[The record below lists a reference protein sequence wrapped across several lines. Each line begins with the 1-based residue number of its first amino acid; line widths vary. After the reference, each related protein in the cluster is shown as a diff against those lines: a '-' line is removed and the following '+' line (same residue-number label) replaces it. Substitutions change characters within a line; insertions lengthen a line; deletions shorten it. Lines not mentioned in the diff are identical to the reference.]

1 MMTGLAGWQRLCN
14 HEWLFLV
21 FAICMRVY
29 DSLIMKMQ
37 RCDDDAWQ
45 FAMCDDAWLFCKP
58 SCDDD
63 WLCSCLQIC
72 MCAKSNFQN
81 ELRKTDLMI
90 QK

>member
-1 MMTGLAGWQRLCN
+1 MPA
-14 HEWLFLV
+14 
-21 FAICMRVY
+21 
-29 DSLIMKMQ
+29 SLRTSKKMQ
-37 RCDDDAWQ
+37 RCDDDAWH
-45 FAMCDDAWLFCKP
+45 FAMCDGAWLFCKP

-90 QK
+90 PEIRGSEETPDFYSAQTDV